1 MANCVKRLAI
11 CHFPLDPAPFPF
23 YNSIARQIQKNDSHK
38 EKTMSDFLFRG
49 NLARLDPD
57 VYELTQLEAER
68 QARKLILIPS
78 ESTAPMAV
86 REALASAFQNI
97 YAEGYPEEESRWM
110 TEDEIL
116 DYPARLADYRRN
128 GDPRYY
134 KGVEYADA
142 VEALARKRAAQAFA
156 ANGFGPNQIYVNVQA
171 LSGAPANNA
180 VYQAL
185 VNLGDTI
192 MGLNLLHGGHLSH
205 GSSVNRSGKWFKAVH
220 YTVDENERLDY
231 DKIRALALET
241 KPKLI
246 IAGYSS
252 YSWVPDWKKFREIAN
267 EVGAYFLADI
277 SHIGGLV
284 AAGVVPSPVGIAHVV
299 MSTTHKSLD
308 GPRGAVLL
316 TTDAAI
322 AKKIDSAVFPGEQG
336 GPHVNVFA
344 ALSLTFKLAQTKQF
358 KQLQSQTVKNAQA
371 MADQFTKRGL
381 RVPFGGTDC
390 HLVNVDVTT
399 VKSPD
404 GIALSG
410 DQAARILDIVGIV
423 VNRNTIPGDKNSRD
437 PSGIRLGTPW
447 ITQRGFNEKM
457 TRELTDI
464 MADVL
469 LACAPHAVDTV
480 RKGRQRRAKIDFNV
494 LNNAKLRVR
503 KLTEKAG
510 IDYKFTKSCYPHF
523 YYIDDKVKA
532 KDVAVFELSGD
543 RVRQMLDYVVSSDLS
558 ALKPGMS
565 QATEISTP
573 TPRKAGAGGKV
584 KATLTN
590 VDDIFFQLSVP
601 AAKANVVATWLR
613 DLSDGYV
620 SFDLKGAKD
629 YDTRRIPGPFIVE
642 QVKKAAKA
650 EGIGGKA
657 VSEVKPYFIGE
668 LPASKKEALP
678 PYVWTEVE
686 GELKKTALN
695 QIHRDLGGR
704 MVPFAGWEMPVQY
717 TGIFEEHLATR
728 NAAGLFDVSH
738 MGVYEV
744 RGRDAASFL
753 DTLCGNDCGGL
764 QPGESLYSHF
774 LTPEADVIDDTLVY
788 RRDWDKFLV
797 VVNASND
804 DKDRTWFESVRDGKV
819 CIDSARPW
827 ARTYGYEAELRNLRD
842 TKAGEDMR
850 VDIALQGPK
859 SRDILLAMGVDS
871 ETKARIMKLKRTELC
886 DARVGGFD
894 LIVSR
899 TGYTGEKM
907 AFELFVHPE
916 RAVDFWNAILKAG
929 ESFGVKSIGLGAR
942 DSLRTEAGLPLYG
955 HEMGLGSGKFGMRD
969 LSVAEGGFGSYVKP
983 YKPWFIGRDAYV
995 AREQERKGVVVRFTF
1010 DEQRVRMAHNGDP
1023 VMNANGERIGYVT
1036 SCAIDGARFI
1046 TGQAYLENGYVKE
1059 GTPIFIHQGGV
1070 MERPATAAKVVSR
1083 FAKL

>member
-1 MANCVKRLAI
+1 MA
-11 CHFPLDPAPFPF
+11 D
-23 YNSIARQIQKNDSHK
+23 Y
-38 EKTMSDFLFRG
+38 LFRG
-49 NLARLDPD
+49 DLASLDPD
-57 VYELTQLEAER
+57 VYDLTQLEAER

-78 ESTAPMAV
+78 ESTAPLAV
-86 REALASAFQNI
+86 REALSSAFQNI
-97 YAEGYPEEESRWM
+97 YAEGYPDEESRWM
-110 TEDEIL
+110 SEDEIL
-116 DYPARLADYRRN
+116 DYPARLAEYRRN

-134 KGVEYADA
+134 KGVEYADV
-142 VEALARKRAAQAFA
+142 VEALARRRAAEAFA
-156 ANGFGPNQIYVNVQA
+156 ANGFSADQIYVNVQA

-185 VNLGDTI
+185 VPLGETV

-205 GSSVNRSGKWFKAVH
+205 GSSVNRSGKWYKAVH
-220 YTVDENERLDY
+220 YTVDENEKLDY
-231 DKIRALALET
+231 DKIRALALEA

-252 YSWVPDWKKFREIAN
+252 YSWIPDWKKFREIAD
-267 EVGAYFLADI
+267 EVGAFFLADI

-344 ALSLTFKLAQTKQF
+344 GLALTFKLAQTKQF
-358 KQLQSQTVKNAQA
+358 RKLQEQTIKNAQA

-381 RVPFGGTDC
+381 RVPFGGTDS
-390 HLVNVDVTT
+390 HLVNVDTT
-399 VKSPD
+399 SVKSPD
-404 GIALSG
+404 GIGLSG
-410 DQAARILDIVGIV
+410 DQAARILDIVGVV

-447 ITQRGFNEKM
+447 ITQRGFNEKQS
-457 TRELTDI
+457 RRLADVI
-464 MADVL
+464 ADVL
-469 LACAPHAVDTV
+469 LACAPYAVDTP
-480 RKGRQRRAKIDFNV
+480 RQGRQRRAKVDFNV
-494 LNNAKLRVR
+494 LNNAKLKVR
-503 KLTEKAG
+503 KMAEGAG
-510 IDYKFTKSCYPHF
+510 IDYKYEKSKYPHF
-523 YYIDDKVKA
+523 YYSDDTTKSN
-532 KDVAVFELSGD
+532 VFQLNGL
-543 RVRQMLDYVVSSDLS
+543 RVRQMLDYTVAADMS
-558 ALKPGMS
+558 ALTKGKS
-565 QATEISTP
+565 VATTITTP
-573 TPRKAGAGGKV
+573 KGVV
-584 KATLTN
+584 KCTLTCVN
-590 VDDIFFQLSVP
+590 MDSYQLEIP
-601 AAKANVVATWLR
+601 AAKAGLVGTWLR

-620 SFDLKGAKD
+620 SFNTDKEKD
-629 YDTRRIPGPFIVE
+629 FNPGRMPGPFTVTD
-642 QVKKAAKA
+642 VKRKDVRLGASPVVGVGAQKPWFI
-650 EGIGGKA
+650 GIGSNGK
-657 VSEVKPYFIGE
+657 G
-668 LPASKKEALP
+668 EALP
-678 PYVWTEVE
+678 SFEWTEPAE

-695 QIHRDLGGR
+695 QVHRDLGGR

-717 TGIFEEHLATR
+717 SGIYEEHLATR

-744 RGRDAASFL
+744 RGADAASFL
-753 DTLCGNDCGGL
+753 DTICGNDCGGL
-764 QPGESLYSHF
+764 LPGESLYSHF
-774 LTPEADVIDDTLVY
+774 LTPDADVIDDTLVY
-788 RRDWDKFLV
+788 RRGWDRYLV

-819 CIDSARPW
+819 CIDNARPW
-827 ARTYGYEAELRNLRD
+827 ARTYGYEAEIRNLREP
-842 TKAGEDMR
+842 KAGDEMR

-886 DARVGGFD
+886 DAVVGGFD

-916 RAVDFWNAILKAG
+916 RAADFWNAILKAG
-929 ESFGVKSIGLGAR
+929 ESFGVKPIGLGAR

-955 HEMGLGSGKFGMRD
+955 HEMGLGSGKFDGRD
-969 LSVAEGGFGSYVKP
+969 LGVAEGGFGSYVKP
-983 YKPWFIGRDAYV
+983 YKPWFIGRDAYI
-995 AREQERKGVVVRFTF
+995 ARERERKGAVIRFTF
-1010 DEQRVRMAHNGDP
+1010 DEQRTRMAHNGDP
-1023 VMNANGERIGYVT
+1023 VMNANGERIGFVT
-1036 SCAIDGARFI
+1036 SCAIDAARFI
-1046 TGQAYLENGYVKE
+1046 TGQAYVETAYMKE
-1059 GTPIFIHQGGV
+1059 GTPILIHQGGNI
-1070 MERPATAAKVVSR
+1070 ERPASAAKVVSR

>member
-1 MANCVKRLAI
+1 MA
-11 CHFPLDPAPFPF
+11 D
-23 YNSIARQIQKNDSHK
+23 Y
-38 EKTMSDFLFRG
+38 LFRG
-49 NLARLDPD
+49 NLAKLDRD

-78 ESTAPMAV
+78 ESTAPLAV
-86 REALASAFQNI
+86 REALSSAFQNI
-97 YAEGYPEEESRWM
+97 YAEGYPEEDTRWM
-110 TEDEIL
+110 SEEEIL
-116 DYPARLADYRRN
+116 DYPARLGEYRRN

-134 KGVEYADA
+134 KGVEYADV
-142 VEALARKRAAQAFA
+142 VEALARRRAAETFA
-156 ANGFGPNQIYVNVQA
+156 ANGFSADQIYVNVQA

-185 VNLGDTI
+185 LSLGDTV

-231 DKIRALALET
+231 DKIRALANEA

-252 YSWVPDWKKFREIAN
+252 YSWIPDWKKFREIAD

-344 ALSLTFKLAQTKQF
+344 ALALTFKLAQTKQF
-358 KQLQSQTVKNAQA
+358 RQLQEQTVKNAQA
-371 MADQFTKRGL
+371 MADQFIQRGL
-381 RVPFGGTDC
+381 RVPFGGTDS

-399 VKSPD
+399 IKSPA
-404 GIALSG
+404 GIPLTG
-410 DQAARILDIVGIV
+410 DQAARILDIAGIV

-447 ITQRGFNEKM
+447 ITQRGFKEKE

-464 MADVL
+464 MADML

-480 RKGRQRRAKIDFNV
+480 RKGRARRAKVDFNV
-494 LNNAKLRVR
+494 VNDARLRVR
-503 KLTEKAG
+503 KLAEEAG
-510 IDYKFTKSCYPHF
+510 LDYKYKKSGYPHF
-523 YYIDDKVKA
+523 YYIDDKMDESFVDKLLGQ
-532 KDVAVFELSGD
+532 KDAPPHVVLELTGE
-543 RVRQMLDYVVSSDLS
+543 RVRQVLDYAASSDLS
-558 ALKPGMS
+558 ALKKGES
-565 QATEISTP
+565 QATTVA
-573 TPRKAGAGGKV
+573 TPRGVVQGALVKV
-584 KATLTN
+584 DNQTY
-590 VDDIFFQLSVP
+590 QLLIPVEQ
-601 AAKANVVATWLR
+601 AALVATWLR
-613 DLSDGYV
+613 DLSDGYT
-620 SFDLKGAKD
+620 SFKLDGAKD
-629 YDTRRIPGPFIVE
+629 FSEKRLPGPFAVQ
-642 QVKKAAKA
+642 QVKRAKVKNA
-650 EGIGGKA
+650 WPGAGKA
-657 VSEVKPYFIGE
+657 VSEDKPYFIGISSE
-668 LPASKKEALP
+668 VQKEPLPAFE
-678 PYVWTEVE
+678 WNEIE
-686 GELKKTALN
+686 GELKRTALYDV
-695 QIHRDLGGR
+695 HKSMGGR

-717 TGIFEEHLATR
+717 SGIYEEHLATR

-744 RGRDAASFL
+744 RGPDAASFL
-753 DTLCGNDCGGL
+753 DTICGNDCGGL
-764 QPGESLYSHF
+764 EPGESLYSQF
-774 LTPEADVIDDTLVY
+774 LTPDADVIDDTLVY
-788 RRDWDKFLV
+788 RRGSDKFLV

-804 DKDRTWFESVRDGKV
+804 DKDRTWFENVRDGKV
-819 CIDSARPW
+819 RIDNARPW
-827 ARTYGYEAELRNLRD
+827 ARTYGYEAEILNLRD
-842 TKAGEDMR
+842 PKAGEDMR

-859 SRDILLAMGVDS
+859 SRDILLAMGVD
-871 ETKARIMKLKRTELC
+871 TDTRTRIMKLKRTELC
-886 DARVGGFD
+886 DAKVGKFD

-916 RAVDFWNAILKAG
+916 RAADFWNALLKAG
-929 ESFGVKSIGLGAR
+929 EPFGLKPVGLGAR

-955 HEMGLGSGKFGMRD
+955 HEMGLGSGKTGDRD
-969 LSVAEGGFGSYVKP
+969 LGVGESGFGSYVKL
-983 YKPWFIGRDAYV
+983 YKPWFIGRDAYA
-995 AREQERKGVVVRFTF
+995 ARENERKGVVVRFRF
-1010 DEQRVRMAHNGDP
+1010 DDQRVRMAHPGDP
-1023 VMNANGERIGYVT
+1023 VVNGDGERIGWVT
-1036 SCAIDGARFI
+1036 SCAIDGERFL
-1046 TGQAYLENGYVKE
+1046 TGQAYLETAYTKLD
-1059 GTPIFIHQGGV
+1059 TPIRIHQGGV
-1070 MERPATAAKVVSR
+1070 MDRPATPAKVVSR